1 MPQLK
6 LSCIKTDNKTDWI
19 FFGANLSGYSVA
31 RMNIAL
37 RYLVILISLSLIAGP
52 RLANATTTFNRPVLN
67 VIDTNPDPVI
77 FEAELSADEQDVEIN
92 GTTVHALIYKDV
104 NSPGTYLGVTD
115 GIPIPQITV
124 NAGDRV
130 VLTLTNNLAPDC
142 AAIACDTS
150 IHFHGIEVD
159 ADSDGTGVAQ
169 NHLIADERYVYRF
182 IVPRP
187 GVFWFHTHMK
197 PGPQTF
203 AGMYG
208 AFIVRDPNE
217 SALQDDGIVPTQNNT
232 HTIVLSDTEFDA
244 NGDIGYLEAGVAVP
258 WAILKEDCAAG
269 DAVACNRF
277 IDGGVVLVNGQKPGA
292 NTPMITAK
300 SGAGVRLRF
309 INSATN
315 RYFRLGVSN
324 NGGNNNLYRIGGE
337 GGFLEQVRLEG
348 GKLDSWDTLFTK
360 GEILLSASQR
370 ADAVIVPTGNPGDI
384 ITVSGLGY
392 ARGGNS
398 DSRNDSAFDLL
409 YIKIDNGLADVPY
422 MIEEGNDVLGAGGV
436 ENLKEV
442 VITDYYI
449 SPVAT
454 GNPGDGAGSTD
465 PTIVLGVVQEGQHAI
480 DNIVG
485 HFEDSGPDFTQ
496 VPYQDA
502 SRYAKTGDTLEI
514 VLQNDTPQHHPFHHH
529 GFSFQPI
536 RVIKNRDESTI
547 YTFDYDEFVDVI
559 DLFPNQ
565 SIVVRMRLNDRP
577 RITDTRQE
585 MGAPAPG
592 QFFVSGGAA
601 GRWVMHCHLFHHA
614 ALGMITELVVL
625 NTDRDADGFS
635 TALDCDDFNDTV
647 NPRVLEICNDGI
659 DNNCNGIID
668 FDCKRREFRR
678 WNRNRD
684 YGKRHIP

>member
-1 MPQLK
+1 VHTLLFTIYSTNVHM
-6 LSCIKTDNKTDWI
+6 
-19 FFGANLSGYSVA
+19 NLP
-31 RMNIAL
+31 I
-37 RYLVILISLSLIAGP
+37 RYLAILIFLSLISGP
-52 RLANATTTFNRPVLN
+52 RQTNAMTTFSRPVLN
-67 VIDTNPDPVI
+67 VVDTNPDPTI
-77 FEAELSADEQDVEIN
+77 FEAELSADEQDVDID
-92 GTTVHALIYKDV
+92 GITVHALIYKDV
-104 NSPGTYLGVTD
+104 NSPGAYVGVTD
-115 GIPIPQITV
+115 GFPIPQITV
-124 NAGDRV
+124 NAGDLV

-169 NHLIADERYVYRF
+169 NHLIAGERYVYRF

-217 SALQDDGIVPTQNNT
+217 SALQDDGTVPTQDNT

-244 NGDIGYLEAGVAVP
+244 NGDIGYLEAGIAVP

-269 DAVACNRF
+269 NAVACNQF
-277 IDGGVVLVNGQKPGA
+277 IDGATVLVNGQKPGA
-292 NTPMITAK
+292 NTPMIMAK

-309 INSATN
+309 INAATN
-315 RYFRLGVSN
+315 RYFRLRVSN
-324 NGGNNNLYRIGGE
+324 NGGNINLYRIGGE

-348 GKLDSWDTLFTK
+348 GVLDSWDTLFTK

-422 MIEEGNDVLGAGGV
+422 FIEEGNDVLGAGGV

-442 VITDYYI
+442 IITDYYI

-465 PTIVLGVVQEGQHAI
+465 SRIVLDLVREGQHAI

-485 HFEDSGPDFTQ
+485 HFEDSGPDFSQ

-514 VLQNDTPQHHPFHHH
+514 VLQNDTPEHHPFHHH

-536 RVIKNRDESTI
+536 RVIRNTDDSTL

-585 MGAPAPG
+585 TGAPAPG
-592 QFFVSGGAA
+592 RFFTSGGAA

-614 ALGMITELVVL
+614 ALGMITELVVSD
-625 NTDRDADGFS
+625 TDRDADGFS
-635 TALDCDDFNDTV
+635 TALDCDDFNYTV
-647 NPRVLEICNDGI
+647 NPRAREICNDGT

-668 FDCKRREFRR
+668 FDCKRPEFRR
-678 WNRNRD
+678 WGR
-684 YGKRHIP
+684 RH